1 MSRPNRQ
8 HFTNSRTMDFHPTSN
23 IFPLLQ
29 GDEFQALKTDIAEHG
44 QLDPIWIYQN
54 QILDGRNRYRACQEL
69 TIETATKAWNGTD
82 PLKFVLS
89 ASTQTAVDS
98 RTAGICCG

>member
-1 MSRPNRQ
+1 
-8 HFTNSRTMDFHPTSN
+8 MDFHPTSN

-82 PLKFVLS
+82 PLKFVL
-89 ASTQTAVDS
+89 AAIYTDGT
-98 RTAGICCG
+98 